1 MAGGDGFSRAQ
12 RRPSKDAGS
21 EVSEIVQ
28 SLTKQLFN
36 QIPSVSALAGIA
48 AGIWVMSTFTASPLK
63 GMLAE
68 MGLIKGATHVVSS
81 ATYRFLS
88 IALPVA
94 AAGTAAYAVQKGLKA
109 FREMRIEISEA
120 RAKNLDE
127 HRRAELDA
135 KLGALEA
142 AKDAGILSWNEYRAK
157 MAGVYQPFVT
167 RPRSKVEELIADRVA
182 SKIQ

>member
-1 MAGGDGFSRAQ
+1 MAGTDDSFKTQ
-12 RRPSKDAGS
+12 RKTSKDAGG
-21 EVSEIVQ
+21 EVNEILQ

-68 MGLIKGATHVVSS
+68 MGFIKGATHVVSS

-94 AAGTAAYAVQKGLKA
+94 AAAGAAYAVQKRLKA

-120 RAKNLDE
+120 RARNLDGE
-127 HRRAELDA
+127 RLAELDA
-135 KLGALEA
+135 KLVALEA
-142 AKDAGILSWNEYRAK
+142 AKDAGVLSWNEYRAK
-157 MAGVYQPFVT
+157 LAVVYQPFVT